1 MTVGILTFITV
12 LWPTIRERWRIL
24 LACTGVALI
33 LLVGFARVALN
44 IHHPSDVLAG
54 WSLGVA
60 YYLVIASGFSPYQS
74 SAFAIPGRAK
84 KYPPRRADV
93 VDQRFVDEARLHG
106 FELALKCPAGRR

>member
-33 LLVGFARVALN
+33 LLVGFARVAL
-44 IHHPSDVLAG
+44 IVHHPSDVLAG

-60 YYLVIASGFSPYQS
+60 YYLVIASGFSVPV
-74 SAFAIPGRAK
+74 FCVRNPGR
-84 KYPPRRADV
+84 V
-93 VDQRFVDEARLHG
+93 EEV
-106 FELALKCPAGRR
+106 PAPKG